1 MAPNAIALA
10 MQQNLD
16 VEAEA
21 DRFLQEQDEQDER
34 AHDALLSTR
43 TANGGGGLNTSG
55 GAGGGGGTGGAG
67 GEGSKVGVTPHETR
81 LGMQR
86 QNKGEDDDD
95 DDEAFRRELDELE
108 REGSMMPSNAVATP
122 AVQRMHPAP
131 IIAVWIFLS
140 SSVILFNARILGRK
154 EGDFN
159 FPYPIFLTTV
169 HLLYATIGT
178 RVLARFTHLVDG
190 LQNINMTWDQYMR
203 NILPI
208 GALFS
213 ASLIFSN
220 LAYLT
225 LSVSFIQMLKAF
237 TAVAVLTM
245 SVMMGIEQFNRRTTV
260 VVCFISMGVFIA
272 SYHEANFVF
281 AGFIFQSLGILFEA
295 TRLVA
300 IQKLLQGLR
309 MDPLVSL
316 HYFAPVCAA
325 LNLLLVPVFEGYRP
339 FELVLERVGAFTL
352 FINCNFALLLN
363 VSVVYLIGCA
373 SSLVLTLSGVLKDVL
388 LVTGSVVLYG
398 SPISFAQV
406 RKGRTTPPPPFD
418 RQTKMFGYSIALGG
432 LVVFKTPP
440 EVMAGYVARVK
451 AALGR

>member
-16 VEAEA
+16 AEAEA

-34 AHDALLSTR
+34 SLGTIE
-43 TANGGGGLNTSG
+43 GGGGG
-55 GAGGGGGTGGAG
+55 GEGGGGPNSAGGGGTGGAG
-67 GEGSKVGVTPHETR
+67 GEGLKLSSKPLETR
-81 LGMQR
+81 LVMQ
-86 QNKGEDDDD
+86 NSGENDDD

-108 REGSMMPSNAVATP
+108 REESMMPSSAVATP
-122 AVQRMHPAP
+122 AVRRMHPAP
-131 IIAVWIFLS
+131 VIAVWIFLS
-140 SSVILFNARILGRK
+140 SSVILFNARILGKK

-169 HLLYATIGT
+169 HLLWATIGT
-178 RVLARFTHLVDG
+178 RVLARFTHLLDG
-190 LQNINMTWDQYMR
+190 LQNINMTWDQYTR

-245 SVMMGIEQFNRRTTV
+245 SVMMGLEQFSRRTTI

-272 SYHEANFVF
+272 SYHEANFIF

-316 HYFAPVCAA
+316 YYFAPVCAG
-325 LNLLLVPVFEGYRP
+325 LNLFLVPIFEGYRP
-339 FELVLERVGAFTL
+339 FELILKRVGGFTL

-363 VSVVYLIGCA
+363 ISVVYLIGCA

-388 LVTGSVVLYG
+388 LVTGSVVLYR
-398 SPISFAQV
+398 SPISFAQ
-406 RKGRTTPPPPFD
+406 
-418 RQTKMFGYSIALGG
+418 MLGYSIALGG

-440 EVMAGYVARVK
+440 EVMAGYIARVK
-451 AALGR
+451 AIVGR